1 MARWLEHPES
11 RRLLRDAA
19 WVVVLLGLLWSPLP
33 EMVLGRWLQVGNDAR
48 PETGRAHDRLDLLQ
62 ESDSQAV
69 SQSSELEKQAEEV
82 ARINGLGTLRVHLQ
96 RHGEVELSLSR
107 FRLIYEGLDDWQQEQ
122 LLPADELEALVK
134 RGLAAVMAQRHGS
147 NTRLAFL
154 DKSRNRMDGVEV
166 NLLQMQLVPLGLA
179 PVARQDTAA
188 ALAGDDVALVEDR
201 DAEGLLPAVDQDLLE
216 RLRKLPG
223 LSVRRLWRD
232 GGGLL
237 LVEARA
243 GETLWLRPG
252 AGAGGSGTGAAGAEG
267 STTKDGTS
275 QP

>member
-1 MARWLEHPES
+1 MPRWLEHPES

-19 WVVVLLGLLWSPLP
+19 WVAALLALLWSPLP

-96 RHGEVELSLSR
+96 RHGEVELALSR
-107 FRLIYEGLDDWQQEQ
+107 FHLIYEGLDAWQQEQ
-122 LLPADELEALVK
+122 LLPADELEALVQ
-134 RGLAAVMAQRHGS
+134 RGLAAVMAQRHGA

-154 DKSRNRMDGVEV
+154 DKNRNRMDGVEV
-166 NLLQMQLVPLGLA
+166 NLLQVQLLPLGLA
-179 PVARQDTAA
+179 QVARQDTAS

-201 DAEGLLPAVDQDLLE
+201 DAESLLPAADQELLE

-252 AGAGGSGTGAAGAEG
+252 AGGGVGAEG
-267 STTKDGTS
+267 ATTKDGTP

>member
-69 SQSSELEKQAEEV
+69 SQSGELEKQAEEV
-82 ARINGLGTLRVHLQ
+82 AKVTNLGQLRVHLA
-96 RHGEVELSLSR
+96 RHGEVELTLSR
-107 FRLIYEGLDDWQQEQ
+107 FRSIYDALDAAQQEQ
-122 LLPADELEALVK
+122 VLPTYELEALAS
-134 RGLAAVMAQRHGS
+134 RGLSAVLAQRHGV
-147 NTRLAFL
+147 NARLAFL
-154 DKSRNRMDGVEV
+154 DANRNRMDGVEI
-166 NLLQMQLVPLGLA
+166 NLLQVQLLPLGLA
-179 PVARQDTAA
+179 QVARQDTAA
-188 ALAGDDVALVEDR
+188 TLAGDDVTLVEDR
-201 DAEGLLPAVDQDLLE
+201 EAEALLPSSDQELLE
-216 RLRKLPG
+216 RLRRLPG
-223 LSVRRLWRD
+223 VSVRRLWRSA
-232 GGGLL
+232 GGLL

-252 AGAGGSGTGAAGAEG
+252 AGGGVGAE
-267 STTKDGTS
+267 TTKDGTP

>member
-69 SQSSELEKQAEEV
+69 SQSGELEKQAEEV
-82 ARINGLGTLRVHLQ
+82 AKVTSLGQLRLHLI
-96 RHGEVELSLSR
+96 RHGEVELTLSR
-107 FRLIYEGLDDWQQEQ
+107 FRAIYEDLDPAQRDQV
-122 LLPADELEALVK
+122 LPADELEALSR
-134 RGLAAVMAQRHGS
+134 RGLSAVMAQRHGS
-147 NTRLAFL
+147 NARLAFL

-166 NLLQMQLVPLGLA
+166 NLLQVQLLPLGVA
-179 PVARQDTAA
+179 QVARQDTAA
-188 ALAGDDVALVEDR
+188 TLGGGDVALVEDR
-201 DAEGLLPAVDQDLLE
+201 DGEALLPAADQELLE
-216 RLRKLPG
+216 QLRKLPG
-223 LSVRRLWRD
+223 LSVRRLWRSAE
-232 GGGLL
+232 GLL

-252 AGAGGSGTGAAGAEG
+252 AGGGVGAE
-267 STTKDGTS
+267 TTKDGTP

>member
-82 ARINGLGTLRVHLQ
+82 AKVTSLGLLRVHLI
-96 RHGEVELSLSR
+96 RHGEVELPLSR
-107 FRLIYEGLDDWQQEQ
+107 FRSIYTGLDVAQQDQ
-122 LLPADELEALVK
+122 ILPADELEALVQ
-134 RGLAAVMAQRHGS
+134 RGLSAVMAQRHGP
-147 NTRLAFL
+147 NARLAFL

-166 NLLQMQLVPLGLA
+166 NLLQVQLLPLGLA
-179 PVARQDTAA
+179 QVARQDTSAT
-188 ALAGDDVALVEDR
+188 LDGDDVVRVEDR
-201 DAEGLLPAVDQDLLE
+201 EAEDLLPAADRELLE
-216 RLRKLPG
+216 RLRQLPG
-223 LSVRRLWRD
+223 LSVRRLWRSAE
-232 GGGLL
+232 GLL
-237 LVEARA
+237 LVEVRA

-252 AGAGGSGTGAAGAEG
+252 AGGGSGGE
-267 STTKDGTS
+267 TTKDGTV